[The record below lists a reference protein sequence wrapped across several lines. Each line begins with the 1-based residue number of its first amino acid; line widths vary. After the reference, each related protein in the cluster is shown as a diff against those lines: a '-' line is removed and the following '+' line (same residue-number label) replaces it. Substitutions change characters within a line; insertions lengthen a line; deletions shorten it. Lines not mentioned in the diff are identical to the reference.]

1 MGMKITVPS
10 FLAKAALIQHGFDLR
25 VSRMAGD
32 DLISGI
38 QDLLVCRFC
47 TPKKHRLLGASERH
61 MGKHNETNLNNVLT
75 KPRLVQI
82 MILLTENLNM
92 IQKNMFSKRYIVFNQ
107 IFGCPRFISLQGI
120 DKVVNLENM
129 RTLFMLPWMHHIPSR
144 IGPM

>member
-1 MGMKITVPS
+1 MLLGCDSVAMKITVPS

-47 TPKKHRLLGASERH
+47 TPKKHKLLGGSERH

-92 IQKNMFSKRYIVFNQ
+92 IQKKYVFKKIYCFQSDIWMSKIH
-107 IFGCPRFISLQGI
+107 
-120 DKVVNLENM
+120 
-129 RTLFMLPWMHHIPSR
+129 LPSGNR
-144 IGPM
+144 

>member
-1 MGMKITVPS
+1 
-10 FLAKAALIQHGFDLR
+10 
-25 VSRMAGD
+25 
-32 DLISGI
+32 
-38 QDLLVCRFC
+38 
-47 TPKKHRLLGASERH
+47 

-129 RTLFMLPWMHHIPSR
+129 RALFMLPWMHHIPSR